1 MSKHDQQM
9 EAESLAEFASSGSED
24 AFRRVVEAWLPL
36 VMGTALR
43 RTGGRRAVSED
54 ITQLVFIDLARRAN
68 SVRGATLSGWLYK
81 HTCFTA
87 AKVLRGERRRARR
100 ERMAAENVLQDP
112 GTDTGNLDDL
122 LLDLGDGDRE
132 TLLLRYVEGRS
143 HDEVAEV
150 LGITRAAAQK
160 RSERALERLRRSYR
174 SDLTGAGLAMAVAP
188 PMTGA
193 AELANSISGSAVPA
207 VGAAP
212 AVPILATPLAGAMW
226 GAAAAITLAV
236 VPLGLTWREYKTA
249 RAGASRPVAA
259 RTVGLGSPGAATRG
273 GKPAVQSLAA
283 FQSPEEALA
292 ALLAIA
298 DRYGVGKASSQR
310 ATAIVESLPVEWSH
324 AVLMGLGRRT
334 PAKVRGTYWFSSVGK
349 SLAMQ
354 WRPRRVPDD
363 LIAAWPLFPE
373 DVRMKLFGGCVA
385 ADLPATLR
393 MLEGFE
399 TEDRLGEL
407 GMHRLHY
414 RKGLREAILVHLLR
428 ESPREAAAFYNTVPV
443 DTWTDLMSRGSFSK
457 ARRDP
462 AIRRAIWDA
471 SPTTS
476 GDNRHQ
482 LGLLMIFGM
491 SVEEKRTMVESIED
505 PHFRALMATGIADMS
520 HDEEWWMRQVPE
532 HMRLEMAPRL
542 GGGSAENQVRAV
554 ELMIEMEQEDGGPE
568 FDVLRRTA
576 VRIGKNRKGVDHAA
590 LVAMANRITDPAVR
604 MLALSE
610 ILPKLE
616 ASHAWMR
623 EHLTAGE
630 RDVLDAVWIPGDFY

>member
-9 EAESLAEFASSGSED
+9 EAESLAEFASGGSEE

-43 RTGGRRAVSED
+43 RTGGRRAISED

-87 AKVLRGERRRARR
+87 AKVLRSERRRARR
-100 ERMAAENVLQDP
+100 ERLVAEDAPVAA

-122 LLDLGDGDRE
+122 LLDLGEGDRE

-188 PMTGA
+188 PMSGV
-193 AELANSISGSAVPA
+193 AELGNSISGSAVSA

-212 AVPILATPLAGAMW
+212 AVPFLVTPLAGAMW

-236 VPLGLTWREYKTA
+236 VPLAMTWRDLQ
-249 RAGASRPVAA
+249 GAQAA
-259 RTVGLGSPGAATRG
+259 AAMPGAATSDG
-273 GKPAVQSLAA
+273 GGTPGARRPVVSTSVSRAGSI
-283 FQSPEEALA
+283 QSPEEAVV

-310 ATAIVESLPVEWSH
+310 ATAIVQSLPLEWSH

-334 PAKVRGTYWFSSVGK
+334 PAKVRGTYWFPAVSK
-349 SLAMQ
+349 SLAAQ

-363 LIAAWPLFPE
+363 LIAAWPLFTK
-373 DVRMKLFGGCVA
+373 DVRMKLFGGCVT
-385 ADLPATLR
+385 ADLPATLK

-399 TEDRLGEL
+399 TENRLAGL
-407 GMHRLHY
+407 GIYRRQY
-414 RKGLREAILVHLLR
+414 RKGLREAIMVHLLR

-443 DTWTDLMSRGSFSK
+443 DTWNDLMSRGSFSK

-471 SPTTS
+471 FPTTS
-476 GDNRHQ
+476 GVNRHQ

-491 SVEEKRTMVESIED
+491 SVEEQRMMVESIDD
-505 PHFRALMATGIADMS
+505 PHLRALMATGIADIS
-520 HDEEWWMRQVPE
+520 NDEEWWMRQVPE
-532 HMRLEMAPRL
+532 HLRLEMTARL
-542 GGGSAENQVRAV
+542 WGGSAENQVRAV
-554 ELMIEMEQEDGGPE
+554 ELMIEMEQGGGPE
-568 FDVLRRTA
+568 FDVLRRKA

-604 MLALSE
+604 ILALSE

-616 ASHAWMR
+616 KSNAWMR
-623 EHLTAGE
+623 EHLTAAE
-630 RDVLDAVWIPGDFY
+630 REVLDAVWIPGDFY